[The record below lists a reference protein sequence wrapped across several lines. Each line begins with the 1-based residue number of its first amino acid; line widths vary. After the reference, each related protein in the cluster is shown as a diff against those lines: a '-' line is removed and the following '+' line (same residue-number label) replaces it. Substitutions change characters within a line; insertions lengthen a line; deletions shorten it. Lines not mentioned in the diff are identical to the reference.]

1 MKFSGKL
8 ALVTGGSRGIG
19 RELVNALAERGIA
32 VAFTYHSS
40 SAEAMQ
46 KITDEWHSKG
56 VWVHGYR
63 VDGSDHEA
71 VKQFIKTLDQE
82 QGLPD
87 YLVNNAGITR
97 DRPMAMMDDEE
108 WRSVLETNLF
118 SSFYFCRELAYGMMT
133 RGSGRIVQMASVSGE
148 TGSPGQCNYSAS
160 KAGMI
165 ALSKALAKEV
175 ARFGVLVNA
184 VSPGYVDTE
193 MVDEKK
199 SKQWIKN
206 IPMKRLGSA
215 REVADMVLFLLSD
228 QSSYVTGQ
236 VFRVDG
242 GLYT

>member
-19 RELVNALAERGIA
+19 RELVDALAERGIS
-32 VAFTYHSS
+32 VAFTYRSS
-40 SAEAMQ
+40 GEEAMQ
-46 KITDEWHSKG
+46 RITDEWQAKD
-56 VWVHGYR
+56 VWVRGYR
-63 VDGSDHEA
+63 VDGNDHEA
-71 VKQFIKTLDQE
+71 VKQFIETLGE
-82 QGLPD
+82 EKGLPD
-87 YLVNNAGITR
+87 YLINNAGITR
-97 DRPMAMMDDEE
+97 DRPMAMMGDDE
-108 WRSVLETNLF
+108 WRSVLEANLF
-118 SSFYFCRELAYGMMT
+118 SSFYFCRELAYPMMS

-148 TGSPGQCNYSAS
+148 TGLPGQCNYSAS

-184 VSPGYVDTE
+184 VSPGYVETE

-206 IPMKRLGSA
+206 VPMNRLGSA
-215 REVADMVLFLLSD
+215 REVADVVLFLLSD
-228 QSSYVTGQ
+228 NSSYVTGQ